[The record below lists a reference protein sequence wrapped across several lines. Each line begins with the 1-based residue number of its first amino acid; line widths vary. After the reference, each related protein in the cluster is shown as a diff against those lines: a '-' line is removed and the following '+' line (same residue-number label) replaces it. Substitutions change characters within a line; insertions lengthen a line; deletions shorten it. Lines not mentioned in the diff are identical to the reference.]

1 MTQSSN
7 KPQNLRSQ
15 PTRDRILATA
25 RECFSQCGFE
35 KTTIRTV
42 AAGAGVAPAMVIRYY
57 GNKEGLFAAAARI
70 DLQLPRLD
78 GVPLE
83 GVGEVLVQ
91 HFLDRWEGARS
102 DGQLQALLRAA
113 ISHTGAREELGQIF
127 EKQLCAAID
136 RAGVDQPSTRAALVA
151 SQMLGLALGR
161 YILELEPLATMSPD
175 TITLLFAPTI
185 QRYLSFELP
194 AELTQNAV
202 FHRDD

>member
-1 MTQSSN
+1 MTQSSD
-7 KPQNLRSQ
+7 KPKTLRSQ

-25 RECFSQCGFE
+25 RECFSQFGFE
-35 KTTIRTV
+35 KTTIRSV
-42 AAGAGVAPAMVIRYY
+42 ATGAGVAPAMVIRYY
-57 GNKEGLFAAAARI
+57 GNKEGLFAAAARL

-113 ISHTGAREELGQIF
+113 ISHTGAREELVQIF

-136 RAGVDQPSTRAALVA
+136 RSGVEQPSLRAALVA

-161 YILELEPLATMSPD
+161 YILELEPLAKMSPD
-175 TITLLFAPTI
+175 TITSLFAPTI
-185 QRYLSFELP
+185 QRYLSFEL
-194 AELTQNAV
+194 TRNAV
-202 FHRDD
+202 FHSDD

>member
-1 MTQSSN
+1 MSQSSD
-7 KPQNLRSQ
+7 KPKTLRSQ

-25 RECFSQCGFE
+25 RECFSQSGFE

-42 AAGAGVAPAMVIRYY
+42 ATGAGVAPAMVIRYY

-70 DLQLPRLD
+70 DLQLPGLD

-83 GVGEVLVQ
+83 GVGKVLVQ
-91 HFLDRWEGARS
+91 HFLDRWEGVRS

-113 ISHTGAREELGQIF
+113 ISHTGAREELSQIF

-136 RAGVDQPSTRAALVA
+136 RSGVDQPSTRAALVA

-161 YILELEPLATMSPD
+161 YILELKPLTTMSPD
-175 TITLLFAPTI
+175 TITSLFAPTI
-185 QRYLSFELP
+185 QHYLSFEISG
-194 AELTQNAV
+194 
-202 FHRDD
+202 